1 MTSSRWLHIYYFVF
15 MVSLKSSSAQLA
27 PALFVFGDSL
37 MDVGNNNYLTLTIA
51 KANFPHYGIDFPTH
65 EPTGRFSN
73 GKNAADFLGNLL
85 YRLQY
90 FFFPLNNEPFVSK
103 VLLVPLMMT

>member
-1 MTSSRWLHIYYFVF
+1 
-15 MVSLKSSSAQLA
+15 
-27 PALFVFGDSL
+27 

-73 GKNAADFLGNLL
+73 GKNAADFLDQI
-85 YRLQY
+85 RSDQT
-90 FFFPLNNEPFVSK
+90 ESDQIRSDQ
-103 VLLVPLMMT
+103 TESDQIRSD